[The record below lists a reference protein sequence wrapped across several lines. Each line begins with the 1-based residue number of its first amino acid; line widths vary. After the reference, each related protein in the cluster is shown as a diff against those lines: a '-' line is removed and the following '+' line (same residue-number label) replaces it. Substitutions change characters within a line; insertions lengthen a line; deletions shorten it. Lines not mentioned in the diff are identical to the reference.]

1 MCMLCCHLNGQSS
14 GIADANGRFALNGL
28 SIAPA
33 ELLDH
38 GSVAITRRATAT
50 DGVLDYYLHK
60 PGGAVTVS
68 GGGFGEQEI
77 QSVAIPESDQDYFNT
92 VVRQLDSIIDL
103 DFHQVEVASRA
114 DVDIFYDANIDLGVG
129 GITLGLAV
137 TTGAKDWELFLNFS
151 ELKNDEP
158 YRRYALIHELG
169 HALGLEHPFNAMDGD
184 VFKGI
189 EDPWSS
195 AYPEN
200 TVMAYRSPKSETW
213 PDFFTVNDLNA
224 LIEAWGAE
232 PRHLSERDD
241 ILVGNDYRDVVLGD
255 GGHDELRGLK
265 RNDLLKG
272 GLGDDRLFGGPG
284 PDQLFGGSGDD
295 LVFGGVGHDEI
306 RPGSGDDRIRG
317 GYGSDLF
324 VIGSGFDVIEDFRI
338 SDHDR
343 LGLRGSIQYSLAQ
356 VGGDLHLSFDLGKTV
371 LSGIDITAFDPSV
384 SIIDI

>member
-1 MCMLCCHLNGQSS
+1 MCMLCRHLNGQSS

-92 VVRQLDSIIDL
+92 MVRQLDSIIDL

-114 DVDIFYDANIDLGVG
+114 GVDIFYDANIDLGVG

-232 PRHLSERDD
+232 PRRLSERDD

-295 LVFGGVGHDEI
+295 LVFGGAGHDEI

-324 VIGSGFDVIEDFRI
+324 VIGSGFDVIEDFRV

-356 VGGDLHLSFDLGKTV
+356 VGGDLHLSSDLGKTV
-371 LSGIDITAFDPSV
+371 LSGIDITVFNPSV